1 MKIVNVN
8 DRTIDVDALSGQI
21 VAFDNTSYTIR
32 FRLKKLYNEET
43 DLSAYTWYLIFRNS
57 EDQGDVVALTTEQDN
72 DDSFFVDWQP
82 GGLFTQVGG
91 GCNLQLFAISGENKW
106 HTEICYLV
114 VKHGLTSSSD
124 SPIAPSVLLTY
135 LTTFQGLRDNAAGSA
150 AAAADAAT
158 AAINA
163 KNAAIA
169 AKDLAVSSK
178 DTAVSASGTAVAAKD
193 IAVQSKNDAQT
204 AKTDAV
210 AAKTAA
216 ETAKEEAQAYAE
228 IAEAAGGTY
237 AVVINGVPYSILF
250 CVDDDQTHLGLKF
263 SPISA

>member
-1 MKIVNVN
+1 MQQAHIRGK
-8 DRTIDVDALSGQI
+8 TIDVTDIKYMLVESDHCESIQFVVKAQFSDEVDLSTFAFVLRWQDADGEGADIPLEKTVSDGKVYLSFTPGGSFTAKTGRMTIQLRGAKTVNG
-21 VAFDNTSYTIR
+21 VAFN
-32 FRLKKLYNEET
+32 
-43 DLSAYTWYLIFRNS
+43 WNS
-57 EDQGDVVALTTEQDN
+57 ETSN
-72 DDSFFVDWQP
+72 IYIDS
-82 GGLFTQVGG
+82 L
-91 GCNLQLFAISGENKW
+91 L
-106 HTEICYLV
+106 
-114 VKHGLTSSSD
+114 
-124 SPIAPSVLLTY
+124 SPESPTAPDPSVYQQVLNRMAEL
-135 LTTFQGLRDNAAGSA
+135 DEDVAAAGE
-150 AAAADAAT
+150 
-158 AAINA
+158 A

-178 DTAVSASGTAVAAKD
+178 DTAVSASGTAVSAKD

-216 ETAKEEAQAYAE
+216 ETAKEEARAYAE

-237 AVVINGVPYSILF
+237 AVVINEVPYSILF